1 LNAEEII
8 TIADQEGTAGVQQAL
23 GLSARQAEQVTVAAR
38 RAHRQG
44 RDLDPN
50 EIPVGSVSVSQARTA
65 GVPTVEPA
73 PYDQQAEAQ
82 ARSRRIAKLPPS
94 ERMRAEVEEMT
105 RQAIFKKNVENGYPE
120 WLPFIIRED
129 AS

>member
-38 RAHRQG
+38 RALRQG

-73 PYDQQAEAQ
+73 RYDQQAEAQ

-94 ERMRAEVEEMT
+94 ERMRAEMEEAA
-105 RQAIFKKNVENGYPE
+105 RQATYRRNVENGYGE
-120 WLPFIIRED
+120 WAPLIREN
-129 AS
+129 AP